1 MRYVY
6 ENREGNQEDF
16 AQSLPESTIDQF
28 GYTFLGHLIGGK
40 LYSAE
45 RGRRVRAA
53 QSEAFD
59 EMLEKKVWEVDEK
72 TQLKLWGLQ

>member
-6 ENREGNQEDF
+6 ENREGEQEEF
-16 AQSLPESTIDQF
+16 SQSLCESVIDRF
-28 GYTFLGHLIGGK
+28 GYKLIGHKIGGK

-59 EMLEKKVWEVDEK
+59 EMLNKKIWEVDDR